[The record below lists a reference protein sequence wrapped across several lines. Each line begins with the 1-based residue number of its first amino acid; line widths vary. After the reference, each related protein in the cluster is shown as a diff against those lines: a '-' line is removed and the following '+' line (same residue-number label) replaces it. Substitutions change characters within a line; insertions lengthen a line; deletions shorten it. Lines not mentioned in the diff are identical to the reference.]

1 MEKDFIMIFI
11 KHFVVMKPHNYIY
24 FNTKVCIYKA
34 WIFHSPKLLVT
45 SSDYHPN
52 GESCSRTTTS
62 FVLLHVCAL
71 KMCAMYC
78 ACSLYQVQYGSR
90 KMGKKS
96 AKKDLRPGMC
106 VKYFLSFPQKKT
118 VTRENWDK
126 LSVYFSKRSL
136 FNFWM
141 IKFTVIPK
149 KAFWQLAICQNWCF
163 GQFYHSKICKTK
175 K

>member
-1 MEKDFIMIFI
+1 MFI
-11 KHFVVMKPHNYIY
+11 KLFDGVKPHNYIY

-71 KMCAMYC
+71 KMCAMYY

-90 KMGKKS
+90 KMGKK
-96 AKKDLRPGMC
+96 
-106 VKYFLSFPQKKT
+106 VQKKT
-118 VTRENWDK
+118 QKRLKDNLKNLKIVRWPRQAGMWHFYKKISSNKKILYWKKNFCNRNKMRLHFWNSCLEKK
-126 LSVYFSKRSL
+126 LLFVKKKRRL
-136 FNFWM
+136 LIFF
-141 IKFTVIPK
+141 
-149 KAFWQLAICQNWCF
+149 
-163 GQFYHSKICKTK
+163 KICS
-175 K
+175 

>member
-1 MEKDFIMIFI
+1 MVVRFCPVRKPVRLSPKNDFKLISDVLYFQKKGVGLIIIFI
-11 KHFVVMKPHNYIY
+11 KLSSGMKPHNYIY

-71 KMCAMYC
+71 KMCAMYY

-90 KMGKKS
+90 KMGKK
-96 AKKDLRPGMC
+96 
-106 VKYFLSFPQKKT
+106 VQKKT
-118 VTRENWDK
+118 QKRLKDNFKNLKIVRWPRQAGMWHSYKKNSSNKKILYWKKK
-126 LSVYFSKRSL
+126 LL
-136 FNFWM
+136 
-141 IKFTVIPK
+141 
-149 KAFWQLAICQNWCF
+149 
-163 GQFYHSKICKTK
+163 
-175 K
+175 